1 MVVFKNTKIVY
12 SSKKKRSKSQIYNI
26 YKKKILTYQNIIQ
39 ESILSVQKY
48 KALDIIDVAGL
59 NICTQNLEESFLE
72 TKNIQNLITK
82 KKISSEDI
90 IQRLQ
95 KINNDLAVNFREY
108 GTQNIENL
116 IQIVFGSEFI
126 KNIVN
131 EDNKDLYNI
140 IKKYTHPISY
150 KNLEWK
156 EKNNPQNEKKTKFIA
171 KNRIIED
178 FMLVETATNFDCFD
192 LARTSKKFQKR
203 VYGIKTTSVF
213 RS

>member
-82 KKISSEDI
+82 KK
-90 IQRLQ
+90 
-95 KINNDLAVNFREY
+95 
-108 GTQNIENL
+108 
-116 IQIVFGSEFI
+116 
-126 KNIVN
+126 
-131 EDNKDLYNI
+131 
-140 IKKYTHPISY
+140 
-150 KNLEWK
+150 
-156 EKNNPQNEKKTKFIA
+156 
-171 KNRIIED
+171 
-178 FMLVETATNFDCFD
+178 
-192 LARTSKKFQKR
+192 
-203 VYGIKTTSVF
+203 
-213 RS
+213 